1 MKMIGKQKKLPTPY
15 SNIKNYCAVFG
26 ALAGQNVKA
35 TSTLVVELIQLF
47 VL

>member
-1 MKMIGKQKKLPTPY
+1 MIGKQKKLPIHKG
-15 SNIKNYCAVFG
+15 NIKNYCAVFG

-35 TSTLVVELIQLF
+35 ISTLLVELIQLF